1 MTNNLINFIIKKYL
15 KYDNKNPFISITA
28 LLSFFGVAI
37 GVMVLI
43 VAMSIMNGVSKE
55 FQDKLFTMNY
65 PLTIYPKLDNSVKK
79 DLLLSLEAKFPDMS
93 FSPYISSQ
101 VMIQKDGMMSGG
113 LLFGVDYKK
122 EAKINKIY
130 KEALVNHPNQGKY
143 DLITGAGVRDEVG
156 LFDGDKATL
165 FFSTL
170 DPNGFS
176 MMPKM
181 KRFTYQSSFKS
192 GLTAYDNAY
201 MFTSLEALQSLLQRD
216 ENSYDGIHIYS
227 QNPMVDIQRIKK
239 ELPEFEAGVVGWWQ
253 QNGNF
258 FSAMELEKQ
267 ALFLVLML
275 IILIASLNIIS
286 SLLMTVM
293 SRRKEIAL
301 LLSMGASENE
311 VKQIFFRLGMIIG
324 VSGIVFGLIL
334 GFAGMYILGNFDIIS
349 LPADVYGTTKLPVS
363 LDILDFVFIVF
374 GSFAIV
380 LLSSYYPAHKATK
393 IDILEVLRNE

>member
-1 MTNNLINFIIKKYL
+1 MTNNLVNFIIKKYL

-43 VAMSIMNGVSKE
+43 VAMAIMNGISKE

-65 PLTIYPKLDNSVKK
+65 PLSVYPKIDDSVSKE
-79 DLLLSLEAKFPDMS
+79 LLIHLENKFPDML

-101 VMIQKDGMMSGG
+101 VMIQKDGMMGGG
-113 LLFGVDYKK
+113 LIFGVDAQK

-130 KEALVNHPNQGKY
+130 KEAITSNQKFEKY
-143 DLITGAGVRDEVG
+143 DLILGAGIEEEIG
-156 LFDGDKATL
+156 LYKGDKATV
-165 FFSTL
+165 FFSSL
-170 DPNGFS
+170 NPNGVS

-181 KRFTYQSSFKS
+181 KRFHYVGSFKS

-201 MFTSLEALQSLLQRD
+201 MFTSLEALQTLLQRD

-227 QNPMVDIQRIKK
+227 KDPMKDIEKIKQ
-239 ELPEFEAGVVGWWQ
+239 ELPEFEVGVIGWWQ

-267 ALFLVLML
+267 ALFIVLML

-301 LLSMGASENE
+301 LLSMGASANE
-311 VKQIFFRLGMIIG
+311 TKQIFFRLGMVIG
-324 VSGIVFGLIL
+324 VSGILFGILL
-334 GFAGMYILGNFDIIS
+334 GFLGIYLLGNFDIIS
-349 LPADVYGTTKLPVS
+349 LPADVYGTSKLPVDLS
-363 LDILDFVFIVF
+363 LIDFSMIVA
-374 GSFAIV
+374 GSFVIV
-380 LLSSYYPAHKATK
+380 VLSSYYPAHKSTK
-393 IDILEVLRNE
+393 IDVLEVLRNE

>member
-1 MTNNLINFIIKKYL
+1 MTNTLVNFIIKKYL

-28 LLSFFGVAI
+28 LFSFFGVAI

-65 PLTIYPKLDNSVKK
+65 PISIYPKIDTTISK
-79 DLLLSLEAKFPDMS
+79 DLLVSLEKKFPDMT
-93 FSPYISSQ
+93 FSPYLSSQ

-113 LLFGVDYKK
+113 LIFGVDANK

-130 KEALVNHPNQGKY
+130 KEALKNHPIQNKY
-143 DLITGAGVRDEVG
+143 DIITGAGIRDT
-156 LFDGDKATL
+156 LSLYSKDKVTL
-165 FFSTL
+165 FFSSL

-176 MMPKM
+176 MIPKM
-181 KRFTYQSSFKS
+181 KRFTYFTSFTS

-201 MFTSLEALQSLLQRD
+201 MFTSIQALQTILQRD
-216 ENSYDGIHIYS
+216 ENSYDGIHVYS
-227 QNPMVDIQRIKK
+227 LNPTVDIERIKK
-239 ELPEFEAGVVGWWQ
+239 ELPEFEAGVIGWWE

-258 FSAMELEKQ
+258 FSAMELEKH
-267 ALFLVLML
+267 ALFIVLML

-324 VSGIVFGLIL
+324 VAGILCGVVL
-334 GFAGMYILGNFDIIS
+334 GFIGMYLLGNFDIIS
-349 LPADVYGTTKLPVS
+349 LPADVYGTTKLPIS
-363 LDILDFVFIVF
+363 LDLSDFIFIIF
-374 GSFAIV
+374 GSFLIV
-380 LLSSYYPAHKATK
+380 LLSSYYPAYKSTK

>member
-1 MTNNLINFIIKKYL
+1 MTNNLVNFIIKKYL

-43 VAMSIMNGVSKE
+43 VSMSIMNGVSKE

-65 PLTIYPKLDNSVKK
+65 PLSIYPKASDSVSK
-79 DLLLSLEAKFPDMS
+79 DLLLSLEKKFPDMG
-93 FSPYISSQ
+93 FSPYLSSQ
-101 VMIQKDGMMSGG
+101 VMIQKDQSMSGG
-113 LLFGVDYKK
+113 LLFGVDFKK
-122 EAKINKIY
+122 EAQINKIY
-130 KEALVNHPNQGKY
+130 KEALNNKIQNKF
-143 DLITGAGVRDEVG
+143 DLIVGSGVKDTVG
-156 LFDGDKATL
+156 LNTGDKATL
-165 FFSTL
+165 YFSSL
-170 DPNGFS
+170 DPNGFG

-181 KRFTYQSSFKS
+181 KRFTYVNNFKS
-192 GLTAYDNAY
+192 GLNAYDNAY
-201 MFTSLEALQSLLQRD
+201 MFTSIEALQTLLQRD

-227 QNPMVDIQRIKK
+227 QNPMKDIERIKQ
-239 ELPEFEAGVVGWWQ
+239 ELPEFEVGVVGWWQ

-275 IILIASLNIIS
+275 IILIASINIIS

-301 LLSMGASENE
+301 LLSMGASEKE
-311 VKQIFFRLGMIIG
+311 VKQIFFRLGAIIG
-324 VSGIVFGLIL
+324 VSGIIFGVIL
-334 GFAGMYILGNFDIIS
+334 GFIGMYLLTNFDIIS
-349 LPADVYGTTKLPVS
+349 LPADVYGTAKLPIS
-363 LDILDFVFIVF
+363 LDILDFILIIV
-374 GSFAIV
+374 GSLTIV

>member
-1 MTNNLINFIIKKYL
+1 MTNNLVNFIIKKYL

-43 VAMSIMNGVSKE
+43 VSMSIMNGVSKE

-65 PLTIYPKLDNSVKK
+65 PLSIYPKASDSVSK
-79 DLLLSLEAKFPDMS
+79 DLLLSLEKKFPDMK

-101 VMIQKDGMMSGG
+101 VMIQKDQSMSGG
-113 LLFGVDYKK
+113 LLFGVDFKK
-122 EAKINKIY
+122 EAQINKIY
-130 KEALVNHPNQGKY
+130 KEALNNKIQNKF
-143 DLITGAGVRDEVG
+143 DLIVGSGVKDTVG
-156 LFDGDKATL
+156 LNTGDKATL
-165 FFSTL
+165 YFSSL
-170 DPNGFS
+170 DPNGFG

-181 KRFTYQSSFKS
+181 KRFTYVNNFKS
-192 GLTAYDNAY
+192 GLNAYDNAY
-201 MFTSLEALQSLLQRD
+201 MFTSIEALQTLLQRD

-227 QNPMVDIQRIKK
+227 QNPMKDIERIKQ
-239 ELPEFEAGVVGWWQ
+239 ELPEFEVGVVGWWQ

-275 IILIASLNIIS
+275 IILIASINIIS

-301 LLSMGASENE
+301 LLSMGASEKE
-311 VKQIFFRLGMIIG
+311 VKQIFFRLGAIIG
-324 VSGIVFGLIL
+324 VSGIIFGVIL
-334 GFAGMYILGNFDIIS
+334 GFIGMYLLTNFDIIS
-349 LPADVYGTTKLPVS
+349 LPADVYGTAKLPIS
-363 LDILDFVFIVF
+363 LDILDFILIIV
-374 GSFAIV
+374 GSLTIV

>member
-1 MTNNLINFIIKKYL
+1 MTNNLVNFIIKKYL

-43 VAMSIMNGVSKE
+43 VSMSIMNGVSKE

-65 PLTIYPKLDNSVKK
+65 PLSIYPKASDSVSK
-79 DLLLSLEAKFPDMS
+79 DLLLSLEKKFPDMR

-101 VMIQKDGMMSGG
+101 VMIQKDQSMSGG
-113 LLFGVDYKK
+113 LLFGVDFKK
-122 EAKINKIY
+122 EAQINKIY
-130 KEALVNHPNQGKY
+130 KEALNNKIQNKF
-143 DLITGAGVRDEVG
+143 DLIVGSGVKDTVG
-156 LFDGDKATL
+156 LNTGDKATL
-165 FFSTL
+165 YFSSL
-170 DPNGFS
+170 DPNGFG

-181 KRFTYQSSFKS
+181 KRFTYVNNFKS
-192 GLTAYDNAY
+192 GLNAYDNAY
-201 MFTSLEALQSLLQRD
+201 MFTSIEALQTLLQRD

-227 QNPMVDIQRIKK
+227 QNPMKDIEKIKQ
-239 ELPEFEAGVVGWWQ
+239 ELPEFEVGVVGWWQ

-275 IILIASLNIIS
+275 IILIASINIIS

-301 LLSMGASENE
+301 LLSMGASEKE
-311 VKQIFFRLGMIIG
+311 VKQIFFRLGAIIG
-324 VSGIVFGLIL
+324 VSGIIFGVIL
-334 GFAGMYILGNFDIIS
+334 GFIGMYLLTNFDIIS
-349 LPADVYGTTKLPVS
+349 LPADVYGTAKLPIS
-363 LDILDFVFIVF
+363 LDILDFILIIV
-374 GSFAIV
+374 GSLTIV

>member
-1 MTNNLINFIIKKYL
+1 MTNNLVNFIIKKYL

-43 VAMSIMNGVSKE
+43 VAMAIMNGISKE

-65 PLTIYPKLDNSVKK
+65 PLSIYPKIDDTVSKE
-79 DLLLSLEAKFPDMS
+79 LLIHLENKFPDML

-101 VMIQKDGMMSGG
+101 VMIQKDGMMGGG
-113 LLFGVDYKK
+113 LIFGVDAQK

-130 KEALVNHPNQGKY
+130 KEAITSNQKFEKY
-143 DLITGAGVRDEVG
+143 DLILGAGIEEEIG
-156 LFDGDKATL
+156 LYKGDKATV
-165 FFSTL
+165 FFSSL
-170 DPNGFS
+170 NPNGVS

-181 KRFTYQSSFKS
+181 KRFHYVGSFKS

-201 MFTSLEALQSLLQRD
+201 MFTSLEALQTLLQRD

-227 QNPMVDIQRIKK
+227 KDPMKDIEKIKQ
-239 ELPEFEAGVVGWWQ
+239 ELPEFEVGVIGWWQ

-267 ALFLVLML
+267 ALFIVLML

-301 LLSMGASENE
+301 LLSMGASANE
-311 VKQIFFRLGMIIG
+311 TKQIFFRLGMVIG
-324 VSGIVFGLIL
+324 VSGIFFGILL
-334 GFAGMYILGNFDIIS
+334 GFLGIYLLGNFDIIS
-349 LPADVYGTTKLPVS
+349 LPADVYGTSKLPVDLS
-363 LDILDFVFIVF
+363 LIDFSMIVA
-374 GSFAIV
+374 GSFVIV
-380 LLSSYYPAHKATK
+380 LLSSYYPAHKSTK
-393 IDILEVLRNE
+393 IDVLEVLRNE

>member
-1 MTNNLINFIIKKYL
+1 MTNNLVNFIIKKYL

-43 VAMSIMNGVSKE
+43 VSMSIMNGVSKE

-65 PLTIYPKLDNSVKK
+65 PLSIYPKASDSVSK
-79 DLLLSLEAKFPDMS
+79 DLLLSLEKKFPDMG
-93 FSPYISSQ
+93 FSPYLSSQ
-101 VMIQKDGMMSGG
+101 VMIQKDQSMSGG
-113 LLFGVDYKK
+113 LLFGVDFKK
-122 EAKINKIY
+122 EAQINKIY
-130 KEALVNHPNQGKY
+130 KEALNNKIQNKF
-143 DLITGAGVRDEVG
+143 DLIVGSGVKDTVG
-156 LFDGDKATL
+156 LNTGDKATL
-165 FFSTL
+165 YFSSL
-170 DPNGFS
+170 DPNGFG

-181 KRFTYQSSFKS
+181 KRFTYVNNFKS
-192 GLTAYDNAY
+192 GLNAYDNAY
-201 MFTSLEALQSLLQRD
+201 MFTSIEALQTLLQRD

-227 QNPMVDIQRIKK
+227 QNPMKDIERIKQ
-239 ELPEFEAGVVGWWQ
+239 ELPEFEVGVVGWWQ

-275 IILIASLNIIS
+275 IILIASINIIS

-301 LLSMGASENE
+301 LLSMGASEKE
-311 VKQIFFRLGMIIG
+311 VKQIFFRLGAIIG
-324 VSGIVFGLIL
+324 VSGIIFGVIL
-334 GFAGMYILGNFDIIS
+334 GFIGMYLLTNFDIIS
-349 LPADVYGTTKLPVS
+349 LPADVYGTAKLPIS
-363 LDILDFVFIVF
+363 LDILDFILIIG
-374 GSFAIV
+374 GSLTIV

>member
-1 MTNNLINFIIKKYL
+1 MTNNLVNFIIKKYL

-43 VAMSIMNGVSKE
+43 VSMSIMNGVSKE

-65 PLTIYPKLDNSVKK
+65 PLSIYPKASDSVSK
-79 DLLLSLEAKFPDMS
+79 DLLLSLEKKFPDMG
-93 FSPYISSQ
+93 FSPYLSSQ
-101 VMIQKDGMMSGG
+101 VMIQKDQSMSGG
-113 LLFGVDYKK
+113 LLFGVDFKK
-122 EAKINKIY
+122 EAQINKIY
-130 KEALVNHPNQGKY
+130 KEALNNKIQNKF
-143 DLITGAGVRDEVG
+143 DLIVGSGVKDTVG
-156 LFDGDKATL
+156 LNTGDKATL
-165 FFSTL
+165 YFSSL
-170 DPNGFS
+170 DPNGFG

-181 KRFTYQSSFKS
+181 KRFTYVNNFKS
-192 GLTAYDNAY
+192 GLNAYDNAY
-201 MFTSLEALQSLLQRD
+201 MFTSIEALQTLLQRD

-227 QNPMVDIQRIKK
+227 QNPMKDIERIKQ
-239 ELPEFEAGVVGWWQ
+239 ELPEFEVGVVGWWQ

-275 IILIASLNIIS
+275 IILIASINIIS

-301 LLSMGASENE
+301 LLSMGASEKE
-311 VKQIFFRLGMIIG
+311 VKQIFFRLGAIIG
-324 VSGIVFGLIL
+324 VSGIIFGVIL
-334 GFAGMYILGNFDIIS
+334 GFIGMYILTNFDIIS
-349 LPADVYGTTKLPVS
+349 LPADVYGTAKLPIS
-363 LDILDFVFIVF
+363 LDILDFILIIV
-374 GSFAIV
+374 GSLTIV

>member
-1 MTNNLINFIIKKYL
+1 MTNNLVNFIIKKYL

-28 LLSFFGVAI
+28 ILSFFGVAI

-43 VAMSIMNGVSKE
+43 VSMSIMNGVSKE

-65 PLTIYPKLDNSVKK
+65 PLSIYPKASDSVSKE
-79 DLLLSLEAKFPDMS
+79 LLLSLEKKFPDMG
-93 FSPYISSQ
+93 FSPYLSSQ
-101 VMIQKDGMMSGG
+101 VMIQKDQSMSGG
-113 LLFGVDYKK
+113 LLFGVDFKK
-122 EAKINKIY
+122 EAQINKIY
-130 KEALVNHPNQGKY
+130 KEALNNKIQNKF
-143 DLITGAGVRDEVG
+143 DLIVGSGVKDTVG
-156 LFDGDKATL
+156 LNTGDKATL
-165 FFSTL
+165 YFSSL
-170 DPNGFS
+170 DPNGFG

-181 KRFTYQSSFKS
+181 KRFTYVNNFKS
-192 GLTAYDNAY
+192 GLNAYDNAY
-201 MFTSLEALQSLLQRD
+201 MFTSIEALQTLLQRD

-227 QNPMVDIQRIKK
+227 QNPMKDIERIKQ
-239 ELPEFEAGVVGWWQ
+239 ELPEFEVGVVGWWQ

-275 IILIASLNIIS
+275 IILIASINIIS

-301 LLSMGASENE
+301 LLSMGASEKE
-311 VKQIFFRLGMIIG
+311 VKQIFFRLGAIIG
-324 VSGIVFGLIL
+324 VSGIIFGVIL
-334 GFAGMYILGNFDIIS
+334 GFIGMYLLTNFDIIS
-349 LPADVYGTTKLPVS
+349 LPADVYGTAKLPIS
-363 LDILDFVFIVF
+363 LDILDFILIIV
-374 GSFAIV
+374 GSLTIV

>member
-1 MTNNLINFIIKKYL
+1 MTNNLVNFIIKKYL

-37 GVMVLI
+37 GVMVLF
-43 VAMSIMNGVSKE
+43 VSMSIMNGVSKE

-65 PLTIYPKLDNSVKK
+65 PLSIYPKASDSVSK
-79 DLLLSLEAKFPDMS
+79 DLLLSLEKKFPDMG
-93 FSPYISSQ
+93 FSPYLSSQ
-101 VMIQKDGMMSGG
+101 VMIQKDQSMSGG
-113 LLFGVDYKK
+113 LLFGVDFKK
-122 EAKINKIY
+122 EAQINKIY
-130 KEALVNHPNQGKY
+130 KEALNNKIQNKF
-143 DLITGAGVRDEVG
+143 DLIVGSGVKDTVG
-156 LFDGDKATL
+156 LNTGDKATL
-165 FFSTL
+165 YFSSL
-170 DPNGFS
+170 DPNGFG

-181 KRFTYQSSFKS
+181 KRFTYVNNFKS
-192 GLTAYDNAY
+192 GLNAYDNAY
-201 MFTSLEALQSLLQRD
+201 MFTSIEALQTLLQRD

-227 QNPMVDIQRIKK
+227 QNPMKDIERIKQ
-239 ELPEFEAGVVGWWQ
+239 ELPEFEVGVVGWWQ

-275 IILIASLNIIS
+275 IILIASINIIS

-301 LLSMGASENE
+301 LLSMGASEKE
-311 VKQIFFRLGMIIG
+311 VKQIFFRLGAIIG
-324 VSGIVFGLIL
+324 VSGIIFGVIL
-334 GFAGMYILGNFDIIS
+334 GFIGMYLLTNFDIIS
-349 LPADVYGTTKLPVS
+349 LPADVYGTAKLPIS
-363 LDILDFVFIVF
+363 LDILDFILIIV
-374 GSFAIV
+374 GSLTIV

>member
-1 MTNNLINFIIKKYL
+1 MTKNLVNFIIKKYL

-43 VAMSIMNGVSKE
+43 VAMAIMNGISKE

-65 PLTIYPKLDNSVKK
+65 PLTIYPKIDDSVKK
-79 DLLLSLEAKFPDMS
+79 DLLTHLENKFPDML
-93 FSPYISSQ
+93 FSPYLSSQ
-101 VMIQKDGMMSGG
+101 VMVQKDGMMGGG
-113 LLFGVDYKK
+113 LIFGVDSQK

-130 KEALVNHPNQGKY
+130 KEALTTNRKFEKY
-143 DLITGAGVRDEVG
+143 DLIAGAGIQEEIG
-156 LFDGDKATL
+156 LYKEDKATV
-165 FFSTL
+165 FFSSL
-170 DPNGFS
+170 NPNGVS

-181 KRFTYQSSFKS
+181 KRFQFVGSFKS

-201 MFTSLEALQSLLQRD
+201 MFTSLEALQTLLERD
-216 ENSYDGIHIYS
+216 ATSYDGIHIYS
-227 QNPMVDIQRIKK
+227 KDPIKDIEKIKK
-239 ELPEFEAGVVGWWQ
+239 ELPEFEVGVIGWWQ

-267 ALFLVLML
+267 ALFIVLML

-301 LLSMGASENE
+301 LLSMGASANE
-311 VKQIFFRLGMIIG
+311 TKQIFFRLGMVIG
-324 VSGIVFGLIL
+324 VSGIIFGVLL
-334 GFAGMYILGNFDIIS
+334 GFLGIYLLGNFDIIS
-349 LPADVYGTTKLPVS
+349 LPADVYGTSKLPVDLS
-363 LDILDFVFIVF
+363 FIDFALILV
-374 GSFAIV
+374 GSFVIV
-380 LLSSYYPAHKATK
+380 LLSSYYPAYKSTK
-393 IDILEVLRNE
+393 IDVLEVLRNE

>member
-1 MTNNLINFIIKKYL
+1 MTNNLVNFIIKKYL

-43 VAMSIMNGVSKE
+43 VSMSIMNGVSKE

-65 PLTIYPKLDNSVKK
+65 PLSIYPKASDSVSK
-79 DLLLSLEAKFPDMS
+79 DLLLSLEKKFPDMG
-93 FSPYISSQ
+93 FSPYLSSQ
-101 VMIQKDGMMSGG
+101 VMIQKDQSMSGG
-113 LLFGVDYKK
+113 LLFGVDFKK
-122 EAKINKIY
+122 EAQINKIY
-130 KEALVNHPNQGKY
+130 KEALNNKIQNKF
-143 DLITGAGVRDEVG
+143 DLIVGSGVKDTVG
-156 LFDGDKATL
+156 LYTGDKATL
-165 FFSTL
+165 YFSSL
-170 DPNGFS
+170 DPNGFG

-181 KRFTYQSSFKS
+181 KRFTYVNNFKS
-192 GLTAYDNAY
+192 GLNAYDNAY
-201 MFTSLEALQSLLQRD
+201 MFTSIEALQTLLQRD

-227 QNPMVDIQRIKK
+227 QNPMKDIERIKQ
-239 ELPEFEAGVVGWWQ
+239 ELPEFEVGVVGWWQ

-275 IILIASLNIIS
+275 IILIASINIIS

-301 LLSMGASENE
+301 LLSMGASEKE
-311 VKQIFFRLGMIIG
+311 VKQIFFRLGAIIG
-324 VSGIVFGLIL
+324 VSGIIFGVIL
-334 GFAGMYILGNFDIIS
+334 GFIGMYLLTNFDIIS
-349 LPADVYGTTKLPVS
+349 LPADVYGTAKLPIS
-363 LDILDFVFIVF
+363 LDILDFILIIV
-374 GSFAIV
+374 GSLTIV

>member
-1 MTNNLINFIIKKYL
+1 MTNNLVNFIIKKYL

-43 VAMSIMNGVSKE
+43 VSMSIMNGVSKE

-65 PLTIYPKLDNSVKK
+65 PLSIYPKASDSVSK
-79 DLLLSLEAKFPDMS
+79 DLLLALEKKFPDMG
-93 FSPYISSQ
+93 FSPYLSSQ
-101 VMIQKDGMMSGG
+101 VMIQKDQSMSGG
-113 LLFGVDYKK
+113 LLFGVDFKK
-122 EAKINKIY
+122 EAQINKIY
-130 KEALVNHPNQGKY
+130 KEALNNKIQNKF
-143 DLITGAGVRDEVG
+143 DLIVGSGVKDTVG
-156 LFDGDKATL
+156 LNTGDKATL
-165 FFSTL
+165 YFSSL
-170 DPNGFS
+170 DPNGFG

-181 KRFTYQSSFKS
+181 KRFTYVNNFKS
-192 GLTAYDNAY
+192 GLNAYDNAY
-201 MFTSLEALQSLLQRD
+201 MFTSIEALQTLLQRD

-227 QNPMVDIQRIKK
+227 QNPMKDIERIKQ
-239 ELPEFEAGVVGWWQ
+239 ELPEFEVGVVGWWQ

-275 IILIASLNIIS
+275 IILIASINIIS

-301 LLSMGASENE
+301 LLSMGASEKE
-311 VKQIFFRLGMIIG
+311 VKQIFFRLGAIIG
-324 VSGIVFGLIL
+324 VSGIIFGVIL
-334 GFAGMYILGNFDIIS
+334 GFIGMYLLTNFDIIS
-349 LPADVYGTTKLPVS
+349 LPADVYGTAKLPIS
-363 LDILDFVFIVF
+363 LDILDFILIIV
-374 GSFAIV
+374 GSLTIV